1 MFTWSALDI
10 KHLAYAVASRI
21 SRASVLVLL
30 VAGVSCTP
38 EPEPLRIER
47 STLSI
52 DNRSDA
58 DWQDV
63 EIWLNDHYRVSVTSI
78 PAGSRFDAPLNSF
91 VEGFGR
97 RFDPAR
103 QSPSGIEVSVREGS
117 ERKVKMVWG
126 KGRRQ

>member
-1 MFTWSALDI
+1 MFTRSVLYI
-10 KHLAYAVASRI
+10 KHLPHAMARTLSRGAI
-21 SRASVLVLL
+21 LVLL
-30 VAGVSCTP
+30 VVGVSCTP
-38 EPEPLRIER
+38 EPEPLRIEGG
-47 STLSI
+47 TLSI

-103 QSPSGIEVSVREGS
+103 QSPSGIELSVREGS
-117 ERKVKMVWG
+117 E
-126 KGRRQ
+126 